1 MKASQRLRQVE
12 QKLDQRQ
19 LLDIAYKFFVNTTPE
34 DTGNAKRKTKKEG
47 SDTIFA
53 NYPYALRL
61 DRGWSRQAPDGMSK
75 PMFEEIRKYIKG
87 I

>member
-12 QKLDQRQ
+12 QKLDQRE
-19 LLDIAYKFFVNTTPE
+19 LLDVAYKFFVSVTPE

-53 NYPYALRL
+53 NYPYAQRL
-61 DRGWSRQAPDGMSK
+61 DRGWSRQAPNGMSK
-75 PMFEEIRKYIKG
+75 PMFEEIRKHIKG